1 MEKLNSKK
9 IKSFLREINDV
20 EYRYLELTMQI
31 VSGIKSLISRYNLSK
46 EEFCKLF
53 GITPKVYDRYI
64 CGDFTYKLDDM
75 ATLNYAYQ
83 KLEKQ
88 RIDEE
93 EKIKIAA
100 E

>member
-9 IKSFLREINDV
+9 IKSFLKEINEV
-20 EYRYLELTMQI
+20 EYRYLELTMLI
-31 VSGIKSLISRYNLSK
+31 VSGIKLLIRKYNLTK
-46 EEFCKLF
+46 EQFCELF
-53 GITPKVYDRYI
+53 GISPKVYDRYI

-75 ATLNYAYQ
+75 VTLNHSFQ

-93 EKIKIAA
+93 EQIKIAA